1 MTVRQDHAREDSWAS
16 GSLAPSPPTAKAPTA
31 GNGRYRASVD
41 HHDFTAVYEGCYA
54 DVARWVRALGGPPA
68 DLADIVQE
76 VFVVVH
82 RRLPDFDGDNLIAW
96 LYRITAHQVRDF
108 RRLIWIKHI
117 FRRSVQVSSEVAS
130 INPTQLM
137 VLETREKQRHL
148 EKLLSKL
155 SESLCSTFVLFE
167 IEGYTAEEIAV
178 IQDLSINTVRARIQR
193 ARKKLTEL
201 LATERAKGGPGLWS
215 R

>member
-1 MTVRQDHAREDSWAS
+1 MTVRQDHAREASWS
-16 GSLAPSPPTAKAPTA
+16 GSSPAPSPPPGAP
-31 GNGRYRASVD
+31 GRRHANVD
-41 HHDFTAVYEGCYA
+41 HRDFTAVYQACYA
-54 DVARWVRALGGPPA
+54 DVARWVRALGGPPS
-68 DLADIVQE
+68 DLPDIVQE

-108 RRLIWIKHI
+108 RRMIWIKHI
-117 FRRSVQVSSEVAS
+117 FRRSVQISADVAS
-130 INPTQLM
+130 VSATQLM

-155 SESLCSTFVLFE
+155 SESLRSTFILFE
-167 IEGYTAEEIAV
+167 IEGYTAEEITV
-178 IQDLSINTVRARIQR
+178 MQSLSINTVRARIQR
-193 ARKKLTEL
+193 ARKKMTGL
-201 LATERAKGGPGLWS
+201 LAAEASKGGPAPWS